1 MKAFDAVRK
10 DFPEGGTP
18 GGMNR
23 CVNWRRGISRCGE
36 GSVFVEGVKVVSF
49 DCKLWEPGAWSAGE
63 ERRPAG
69 LLGFGDCDY
78 TVGSYMRN
86 FFSPL

>member
-23 CVNWRRGISRCGE
+23 CVNWRRGISRGGE

-49 DCKLWEPGAWSAGE
+49 DCKLWEPGAWSAVE
-63 ERRPAG
+63 ERRPADCWG
-69 LLGFGDCDY
+69 LG
-78 TVGSYMRN
+78 TVIIQ
-86 FFSPL
+86 